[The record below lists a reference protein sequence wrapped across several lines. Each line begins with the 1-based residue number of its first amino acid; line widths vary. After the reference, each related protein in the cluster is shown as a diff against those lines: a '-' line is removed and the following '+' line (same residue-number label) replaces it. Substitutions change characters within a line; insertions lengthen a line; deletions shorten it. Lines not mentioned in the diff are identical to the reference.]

1 MVSFIGIIL
10 GLALFIVLAF
20 RGHNLVLSALASAC
34 VMFLLSGINPMD
46 GLMDLYLPGLAG
58 FIRDYFLLFLFG
70 TLLGRLMSDG
80 GSAKRIALSL
90 ARLIAKSKTNQKF
103 FCVLLVPTLYFALT
117 YAGISGFVV
126 VFTVLPI
133 AKDLFEQTD
142 TPWRLYCCGGAQTIS
157 SAVLTGSLQASNVY
171 AANVCGTSITAAP
184 LLSVIATAVFLLV
197 SLAML
202 RFTAARVERSGE
214 GFLPS
219 GAGIRQ
225 AQVDEG
231 LPEERLPQL
240 LPSLLPLGVIL
251 FLAAGLGWDVVTAL
265 LLGCLLTI
273 AVCRKN
279 LLPILKQ
286 SLSLGASAS
295 FGPTVNVAATYAI
308 GAAIKGLAGFAFF
321 ESLLSRLPDMAQGAG
336 LGMLAAFIMA
346 SVTAPIP
353 AFGQQMLTHFSN
365 AGLSA
370 AMAHRMMLVTS
381 FTSMAPH
388 NAGISNAAA
397 MLHLPYGNCLKI
409 YIIYTYIPGIC
420 AFLACLAAIALGVAG

>member
-142 TPWRLYCCGGAQTIS
+142 TDRK
-157 SAVLTGSLQASNVY
+157 
-171 AANVCGTSITAAP
+171 
-184 LLSVIATAVFLLV
+184 SVV
-197 SLAML
+197 
-202 RFTAARVERSGE
+202 
-214 GFLPS
+214 
-219 GAGIRQ
+219 
-225 AQVDEG
+225 
-231 LPEERLPQL
+231 
-240 LPSLLPLGVIL
+240 
-251 FLAAGLGWDVVTAL
+251 
-265 LLGCLLTI
+265 
-273 AVCRKN
+273 
-279 LLPILKQ
+279 
-286 SLSLGASAS
+286 
-295 FGPTVNVAATYAI
+295 
-308 GAAIKGLAGFAFF
+308 
-321 ESLLSRLPDMAQGAG
+321 
-336 LGMLAAFIMA
+336 
-346 SVTAPIP
+346 
-353 AFGQQMLTHFSN
+353 
-365 AGLSA
+365 
-370 AMAHRMMLVTS
+370 
-381 FTSMAPH
+381 
-388 NAGISNAAA
+388 
-397 MLHLPYGNCLKI
+397 
-409 YIIYTYIPGIC
+409 
-420 AFLACLAAIALGVAG
+420 

>member
-1 MVSFIGIIL
+1 MLSFIGIVL

-20 RGHNLVLSALASAC
+20 RGHSLVLSALASAC
-34 VMFLLSGINPMD
+34 VMFLFSGVNPMD
-46 GLMDLYLPGLAG
+46 GLTGLYLPGLAG

-90 ARLIAKSKTNQKF
+90 ARLIAKSKKNQRF
-103 FCVLLVPTLYFALT
+103 FCVLLVPALYFALT

-157 SAVLTGSLQASNVY
+157 SAVLAGSLQASNVY
-171 AANVCGTSITAAP
+171 AGSVCGTPITAAP

-197 SLAML
+197 SLVML
-202 RFTAARVERSGE
+202 RLTAARVERTGE

-231 LPEERLPQL
+231 MPEERLPQL
-240 LPSLLPLGVIL
+240 LPSLLPLGVVL

-265 LLGCLLTI
+265 LLGCLLTV

-279 LLPILKQ
+279 LLPTLKR

-295 FGPTVNVAATYAI
+295 FGPTINVAATYAI

-321 ESLLSRLPDMAQGAG
+321 EGLLSRLPDMAQGAG

-353 AFGQQMLTHFSN
+353 AFGEQMLAHFSN
-365 AGLSA
+365 AGLTA

-381 FTSMAPH
+381 FTSIAPH
-388 NAGISNAAA
+388 NAGISNAAS
-397 MLHLPYGNCLKI
+397 MLHLPYGSCLKV
-409 YIIYTYIPGIC
+409 YMIYTYIPGIC